1 MGMQDNLKKGT
12 AEMVIL
18 SLLSQEDMYGY
29 QLTQTLIKL
38 SERRFTLRE
47 GSLYPVLYRM
57 IKKGYVT
64 DYQKQVGKR
73 VRKYYHIEESG
84 VAYLNRIL
92 KEYYAVHLGI
102 RMILEHTGWDKA
114 LKED

>member
-29 QLTQTLIKL
+29 ALTQKL
-38 SERRFTLRE
+38 ASISEKLFTLRE

-84 VAYLNRIL
+84 LVYLDHIL
-92 KEYYAVHLGI
+92 KEYSAVHTGI
-102 RMILEHTGWDKA
+102 RRILTATGWDSSLDIK
-114 LKED
+114 